1 MTGIYSEFWI
11 FEVKNLLIEKG
22 SILAECDKIPKMGKI
37 ICFYGNTHVLKSE
50 PAYFVTFSHR
60 YCTHTYKAEWW
71 PITMLRVIWNPLAL
85 CIVSLFCFGNS
96 EALLWQVNVLS
107 FDIDMEER
115 KEKREL
121 ISGQQKRF
129 FSSILS
135 EFPVLRCLI
144 SRVFFAFQYRTGTEW
159 AEEAGEGPTVLQI
172 WKNIAKRNW
181 WISAREGQ

>member
-1 MTGIYSEFWI
+1 M
-11 FEVKNLLIEKG
+11 N
-22 SILAECDKIPKMGKI
+22 
-37 ICFYGNTHVLKSE
+37 KSW
-50 PAYFVTFSHR
+50 
-60 YCTHTYKAEWW
+60 YCAHTYIAEWW

-107 FDIDMEER
+107 FDIDMEE
-115 KEKREL
+115 KREL

-144 SRVFFAFQYRTGTEW
+144 SRFFLHSNTGRELS
-159 AEEAGEGPTVLQI
+159 EEGPQWSKNGKILHYYNKCTSGLYDCLKILKDQCF
-172 WKNIAKRNW
+172 WKNFPLH
-181 WISAREGQ
+181 SAVW

>member
-1 MTGIYSEFWI
+1 M
-11 FEVKNLLIEKG
+11 N
-22 SILAECDKIPKMGKI
+22 
-37 ICFYGNTHVLKSE
+37 KSW
-50 PAYFVTFSHR
+50 
-60 YCTHTYKAEWW
+60 YCTHTYIAEWW

-144 SRVFFAFQYRTGTEW
+144 SRGFLHSNTGREQS
-159 AEEAGEGPTVLQI
+159 EEAGEGPTVLQI

-181 WISAREGQ
+181 WISAREGQWEHFYSNCIFNAQKPNEVTVESRKQVDLYYKSNLNITLGKLQKTYYAI

>member
-144 SRVFFAFQYRTGTEW
+144 SRGFLHSNTGREQS
-159 AEEAGEGPTVLQI
+159 EEAGEGPTVLQI

>member
-1 MTGIYSEFWI
+1 M
-11 FEVKNLLIEKG
+11 N
-22 SILAECDKIPKMGKI
+22 
-37 ICFYGNTHVLKSE
+37 KSW
-50 PAYFVTFSHR
+50 
-60 YCTHTYKAEWW
+60 YCTHTYIAEWW

-144 SRVFFAFQYRTGTEW
+144 SRGFFAFQYRTGTGGRRGANSAPNMEKYCKKELMDKCKRG
-159 AEEAGEGPTVLQI
+159 AITLDPFSTNALVLLSNFLLRTFLYSNCIFNAQKPNEGRPLKQ
-172 WKNIAKRNW
+172 NF
-181 WISAREGQ
+181 

>member
-1 MTGIYSEFWI
+1 M
-11 FEVKNLLIEKG
+11 N
-22 SILAECDKIPKMGKI
+22 
-37 ICFYGNTHVLKSE
+37 KSW
-50 PAYFVTFSHR
+50 
-60 YCTHTYKAEWW
+60 YCTHTYIAEWW

-144 SRVFFAFQYRTGTEW
+144 SRVFFCIPIPDGNRVSWGGRRGANSAPNMEKYCKKE
-159 AEEAGEGPTVLQI
+159 LMD
-172 WKNIAKRNW
+172 KCKRGA
-181 WISAREGQ
+181 IILVPLAQVP

>member
-1 MTGIYSEFWI
+1 
-11 FEVKNLLIEKG
+11 
-22 SILAECDKIPKMGKI
+22 
-37 ICFYGNTHVLKSE
+37 
-50 PAYFVTFSHR
+50 
-60 YCTHTYKAEWW
+60 
-71 PITMLRVIWNPLAL
+71 MLRVIWNPLAL

-144 SRVFFAFQYRTGTEW
+144 SRGFFAFQYRTGTGGRRGANSAPNMEKYCKKELMDKCKRG
-159 AEEAGEGPTVLQI
+159 AITLDPFSTSALVLLSNFLLRTFLYSNCIFNAQKPNEGRPLKQ
-172 WKNIAKRNW
+172 NF
-181 WISAREGQ
+181 